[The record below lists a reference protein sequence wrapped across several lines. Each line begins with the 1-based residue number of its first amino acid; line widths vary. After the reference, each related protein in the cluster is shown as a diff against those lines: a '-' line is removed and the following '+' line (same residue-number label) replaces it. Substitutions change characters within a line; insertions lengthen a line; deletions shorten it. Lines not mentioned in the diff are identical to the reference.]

1 MGTKASKDAR
11 KTHGAEKKG
20 DIFYID
26 PEKLTLVTDPES
38 DAYDRRVHDEPSEK
52 FILNVMHYGVQTPIK
67 VRRNT
72 ESGET
77 EVLWGR
83 GRTKALREAN
93 KRLIKRGEDPKLMP
107 FVVVR
112 SARGAELVGMIISEN
127 EQRRPDTAMNRAEKA
142 ARMIDRGAS
151 HEDAAIALGLETGQ
165 VKNLLALLGAPKFVR
180 HAVEAEQVT
189 LSNGIK
195 AAKLAEKEGPDAGRK
210 LIEKLIEH
218 APRTPG
224 KKRSSNSR
232 KAREIVDGAPVMRG
246 KKEVAELRDM
256 LARAGGDPLAA
267 AWVEALEW
275 VLGERDKGLAD
286 NEAARRPAPVA
297 SAG

>member
-180 HAVEAEQVT
+180 HAVEAEKVT
-189 LSNGIK
+189 EDASFIDDLGADSLDIVELVMAFEEEFGVEIPDD
-195 AAKLAEKEGPDAGRK
+195 AAEKIATVSDA
-210 LIEKLIEH
+210 ITYIDEH
-218 APRTPG
+218 
-224 KKRSSNSR
+224 
-232 KAREIVDGAPVMRG
+232 
-246 KKEVAELRDM
+246 
-256 LARAGGDPLAA
+256 
-267 AWVEALEW
+267 
-275 VLGERDKGLAD
+275 KG
-286 NEAARRPAPVA
+286 
-297 SAG
+297 

>member
-1 MGTKASKDAR
+1 
-11 KTHGAEKKG
+11 
-20 DIFYID
+20 
-26 PEKLTLVTDPES
+26 
-38 DAYDRRVHDEPSEK
+38 
-52 FILNVMHYGVQTPIK
+52 
-67 VRRNT
+67 
-72 ESGET
+72 
-77 EVLWGR
+77 
-83 GRTKALREAN
+83 
-93 KRLIKRGEDPKLMP
+93 MP

-180 HAVEAEQVT
+180 HAVEAEKVT

-232 KAREIVDGAPVMRG
+232 KARGIVDGAPVMRG

-256 LARAGGDPLAA
+256 LARAGGNPLAA

-286 NEAARRPAPVA
+286 NGRCGAPRQSRARGKRRGGCARSESARWA
-297 SAG
+297 SSSAIGTVGRTARCGRSARSTRIRHTMGFRSERGRR